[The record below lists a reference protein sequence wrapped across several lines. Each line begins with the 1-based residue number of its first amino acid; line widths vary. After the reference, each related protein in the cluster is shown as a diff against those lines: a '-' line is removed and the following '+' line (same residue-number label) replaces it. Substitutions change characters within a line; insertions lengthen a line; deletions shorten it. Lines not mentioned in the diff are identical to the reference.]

1 MEKLLESERSKALR
15 VEEELE
21 MARSEFEVVRRNGE
35 AAKTLAAHISDTWQL
50 VVNSD
55 PTQSETVTCDLTQ
68 SGAATSSSADWNVV
82 RSQFDDVVGHFRRL
96 LADSECSRL
105 EAIDE
110 NSRQMDTL
118 RRNKESEVN
127 MLRRNHDAEVAE
139 AKREGE
145 ETVEALTAKFEAEMG
160 DVRTQ
165 WRTEVDE
172 LRTANQALVA
182 DLGRKHSEEV
192 EELEQR
198 HRQEIVECQNRS
210 EQELEQLREA
220 DVEELRGAKEA
231 AQSEIGDLKEKWRRE
246 LEAASQQRQDE
257 LDQSRERV
265 CNYVYCIL
273 SFLITSF
280 IWCGSNKTH
289 NNYTGWRRI
298 NRTIQPFSGV
308 YKNLHYGRN
317 KTHNNFTGS
326 HRINRSIQP
335 FNGVHNNLHL

>member
-1 MEKLLESERSKALR
+1 MEELLESERSKALR

-35 AAKTLAAHISDTWQL
+35 AAKTLAAHISDTCQL

-82 RSQFDDVVGHFRRL
+82 RSQFDDVVVHFRRL
-96 LADSECSRL
+96 LADSERSRL
-105 EAIDE
+105 EAIEE

-118 RRNKESEVN
+118 RRN
-127 MLRRNHDAEVAE
+127 HDAEVAE
-139 AKREGE
+139 ARREGE

-172 LRTANQALVA
+172 LRMADQALVA

-210 EQELEQLREA
+210 AQELEELREA

-231 AQSEIGDLKEKWRRE
+231 AQSEIGDLKDKWRRE

-257 LDQSRERV
+257 LDQSREHV

-280 IWCGSNKTH
+280 CLVW
-289 NNYTGWRRI
+289 
-298 NRTIQPFSGV
+298 Q
-308 YKNLHYGRN
+308 
-317 KTHNNFTGS
+317 
-326 HRINRSIQP
+326 
-335 FNGVHNNLHL
+335 